1 MKIPKYIQNKIIKA
15 RDLMVKVEELKYA
28 IRQWENDND
37 IESIEIDAD
46 NCSNLAEAIECFINY
61 GEQIDNSILI
71 ALEVEDAKISS
82 NIR

>member
-15 RDLMVKVEELKYA
+15 RELMVKVENLKYE
-28 IRQWENDND
+28 IHQWENDND

-46 NCSNLAEAIECFINY
+46 NCCNLAEAIECFIDY

-71 ALEVEDAKISS
+71 ALEVEKDE
-82 NIR
+82 